1 MKARRWAAMRS
12 PRTPLDSVIDSYLLY
27 CQDKAERTRE
37 FYAKNLGH
45 FVKWLRS
52 SGYQAVLGD
61 VDPNVVNQYLA
72 ERRRTSPYVARGAC
86 MSLKAFGSWLA
97 RLQIRHDRG
106 RSLLAEVRAPKVPQ
120 DVRRPL
126 SDADVELV
134 LKAAQEGRHAERDYA
149 LLVLALDSGLRL
161 GELCGL
167 SVRDVDVREMVVTV
181 RAETSK
187 SNRTREVRIGR
198 TAGVALDR
206 YVRDYRE
213 ESERLATGT
222 DRLFL
227 GLSGLPMTTRGMGQI
242 FSRIRRRS
250 GVRGFKAHVCRHTW
264 ATNFRRRESGDLLDL
279 KQQGGWHDDKM
290 LQRYSHQLPL
300 SERRRG
306 PSPMDALLR
315 DRRLVI
321 VSRSFAGSDA
331 RASAARS
338 AASA

>member
-1 MKARRWAAMRS
+1 MRS

-37 FYAKNLGH
+37 FYANNVGH
-45 FVKWLRS
+45 YVRWLRS
-52 SGYQAVLGD
+52 NQYQALLGD
-61 VDPNVVNQYLA
+61 IEPDVVNQYIA
-72 ERRRTSPYVARGAC
+72 ERRRTSPYVARSAC

-97 RLQIRHDRG
+97 RLSIRHDRG
-106 RSLLAEVRAPKVPQ
+106 RSVLAEVRAPKVPQ

-126 SDADVELV
+126 TDAEVELV
-134 LKAAQEGRHAERDYA
+134 LRAAKEGRHGERDYA
-149 LLVLALDSGLRL
+149 LVLLALDSGLRL

-167 SVRDVDVREMVVTV
+167 TIHDVDVRDMLITV
-181 RAETSK
+181 RADTSK

-198 TAGVALDR
+198 TAGMALDR

-213 ESERLATGT
+213 ENERLASGT
-222 DRLFL
+222 ERLFL
-227 GLSGLPMTTRGMGQI
+227 GVSGLPMTTRGMSQI

-279 KQQGGWHDDKM
+279 KQQGGWRDDKM
-290 LQRYSHQLPL
+290 LQRYSHRLPL

-306 PSPMDALLR
+306 PSPMDALLK
-315 DRRLVI
+315 DRRLAV
-321 VSRSFAGSDA
+321 VSRSFTGSGS